1 MQILYRCLSFIKCL
15 CTCTPNSFFFYR
27 FHGFVDILACQWY
40 LNHLA
45 DHAKTVY
52 FGNIVIRKLLYFQ
65 KSSFVETSS
74 FQIVFIK
81 SDFFKDAN
89 MKMKTRD
96 FSIKRHFFFLKKT
109 IKFDMYQF
117 EKKVTRISIE
127 MIWTVSL
134 VPPLCQRYK
143 NIYNYIPKRKTCLS
157 KSRGQVH
164 GFIVDSWDT
173 CSAIK
178 QSCKLKLAKNYLFY
192 LIGMVASETASFYY
206 SNFK

>member
-1 MQILYRCLSFIKCL
+1 MRLPVFKLCLWNYIFLKMRIWKWRL
-15 CTCTPNSFFFYR
+15 LIPDER
-27 FHGFVDILACQWY
+27 FQH
-40 LNHLA
+40 
-45 DHAKTVY
+45 
-52 FGNIVIRKLLYFQ
+52 
-65 KSSFVETSS
+65 
-74 FQIVFIK
+74 
-81 SDFFKDAN
+81 
-89 MKMKTRD
+89 
-96 FSIKRHFFFLKKT
+96 KKT
-109 IKFDMYQF
+109 IFFSRKQLNLICTSF
-117 EKKVTRISIE
+117 EKKGTRISIE
-127 MIWTVSL
+127 MVWTVSL